1 MYSQIE
7 KTTFQMQQ
15 NMVLKQIDTNY
26 CRFWQLQA
34 LACLYA
40 HNKNDET
47 LFYPMPASKVGK
59 HSFQPLVI
67 LIMTIILSFQIYA

>member
-7 KTTFQMQQ
+7 KTPFQMQQ

-40 HNKNDET
+40 HNKKWWNLVLPDACFQSWEAFFPTTGYFDNDNN
-47 LFYPMPASKVGK
+47 S
-59 HSFQPLVI
+59 
-67 LIMTIILSFQIYA
+67 

>member
-26 CRFWQLQA
+26 SRFWQLQA
-34 LACLYA
+34 LACM
-40 HNKNDET
+40 HTIKNDET

-59 HSFQPLVI
+59 YSFQPLVI
-67 LIMTIILSFQIYA
+67 LIMTIILSF